1 MFVDELWHDGD
12 GHGSGGGAQNVLDL
26 RILKGPK
33 TAALRKTATKRQR
46 VTWSCDLH
54 AWTGFSDLQPDD
66 VLPVDFADV
75 VLGQQAVAGGGA
87 VFDQRGDFARL
98 VDEAH
103 VAGAILVHGDGALE
117 RPAHTQTQQ

>member
-1 MFVDELWHDGD
+1 MDG
-12 GHGSGGGAQNVLDL
+12 N
-26 RILKGPK
+26 PNP
-33 TAALRKTATKRQR
+33 
-46 VTWSCDLH
+46 
-54 AWTGFSDLQPDD
+54 DLQSDD

-103 VAGAILVHGDGALE
+103 VAGAVLVHGDGALE
-117 RPAHTQTQQ
+117 RPARTQTHSYEVQIKVAGEYSF